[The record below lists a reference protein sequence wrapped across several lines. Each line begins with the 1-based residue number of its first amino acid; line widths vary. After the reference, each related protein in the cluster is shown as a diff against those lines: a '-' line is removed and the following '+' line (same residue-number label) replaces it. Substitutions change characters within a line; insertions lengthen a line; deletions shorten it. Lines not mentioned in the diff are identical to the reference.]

1 MEVWTRQRD
10 FRGNITMPKQLTTL
24 LLFALLAAC
33 GGTEPDATNTP
44 NAQDSSTA
52 SATVTPQDF
61 DDVIAGITRD
71 WLRQAPE
78 EATMLGVSEDVAGGP
93 YLSRLAET
101 GVAARAERYRLI
113 EDFVNRLKA
122 VNPDVLDDSQR
133 LTREMLLYRYGLI
146 LEIRDLVGYG
156 RPLLSAYGPVFEVY
170 PANQFSAP
178 YLDFPSMMQNAHP
191 VTNADQAEAYIARLV
206 AIESFLAGIEELVLA
221 DADAG
226 AVPPDFIIRKT
237 VNVLQNL
244 ISSEPETN
252 PLYTSFA
259 EKLEANNI
267 DNAEALKERALE
279 ALREHTYPAHLSLAD
294 AMQSLLENATQNAG
308 MGKLPNGE
316 ALYEAMIRLNA
327 DLPLGADEIHQIGL
341 NNVARITAEIDGIF
355 AAEGMT
361 DGTVGER
368 LKDLLSDPDMV
379 YPNTDAGRRAL
390 LTDVRNLVA
399 EISALAPRYFN
410 TVPKADV
417 EVRPVPAF
425 REATSSMGYYDAP
438 PEDGSRPGIY
448 WINLRDPASVP
459 KFYIPTLS
467 YHEAVPGHHFQMAL
481 GFERKELPI
490 VHRVNSVT
498 NAFAEG
504 WALYAEGFAE
514 EMGVYEG
521 KPFSDIG
528 RLRDELH
535 RAIRLVTDTGM
546 HAKGWSRE
554 DAIDY
559 MSTVEGLPDGVV
571 ISEIERYAAKPGQAL
586 GYMIGML
593 TIRELRAEAKAAL
606 GDRFEIGAFHD
617 AVLTKGGL
625 PLSLLQRDVRAWIAE

>member
-1 MEVWTRQRD
+1 
-10 FRGNITMPKQLTTL
+10 MPKQLTTL
-24 LLFALLAAC
+24 LLFAMLAAC
-33 GGTEPDATNTP
+33 GGTEPDSTKTP
-44 NAQDSSTA
+44 NAQDGSTVSA
-52 SATVTPQDF
+52 SATPQNF

-113 EDFVNRLKA
+113 EDFVNRLNA
-122 VNPDVLDDSQR
+122 VNPDALEDSER
-133 LTREMLLYRYGLI
+133 LSREMLLDRYGLM
-146 LEIRDLVGYG
+146 LEIRDLAGYG

-178 YLDFPSMMQNAHP
+178 YLEFPSLMQNAHP

-226 AVPPDFIIRKT
+226 AVPPDFVIRKT

-244 ISSEPETN
+244 VSSEPEAN
-252 PLYTSFA
+252 SLYTNFA
-259 EKLEANNI
+259 ERLEANNV
-267 DNAEALKERALE
+267 DNADALKERALK
-279 ALREHTYPAHLSLAD
+279 ALREHAYPAHLSLAET
-294 AMQSLLENATQNAG
+294 MQGLLTNSSQDAG
-308 MGKLPNGE
+308 MGRLPNGE

-341 NNVARITAEIDGIF
+341 DNVARITTEIDAIF
-355 AAEGMT
+355 AAEGIT

-368 LKDLLSDPDMV
+368 LKNLLSDPNMV
-379 YPNTDAGRRAL
+379 YPDTDAGRQAL
-390 LTDVRNLVA
+390 LTDVRDLVA
-399 EISALAPRYFN
+399 EISALAPQYFN
-410 TVPKADV
+410 TLPEADV
-417 EVRPVPAF
+417 EVRAIPAF

-438 PEDGSRPGIY
+438 LEDGSRPGIY

-467 YHEAVPGHHFQMAL
+467 YHEAVPGHHFQIAL

-490 VHRVNSVT
+490 VHRVNSIT

-593 TIRELRAEAKAAL
+593 KIRELRAEAEAAL

-625 PLSLLQRDVRAWIAE
+625 PLLLLQRDVRAWIAE